1 MTRGSRT
8 RSPDSGPGYCVSMGE
23 ALRGGA
29 VPSVENLAE
38 ALAVSPSTIRRDLAF
53 LRAQGHVIH
62 TRGQRRA
69 G

>member
-1 MTRGSRT
+1 
-8 RSPDSGPGYCVSMGE
+8 MGE
-23 ALRGGA
+23 AQRGGA

-38 ALAVSPSTIRRDLAF
+38 ALDVSPSTIRRDLAF
-53 LRAQGHVIH
+53 LRAQGHVID